1 MWFLALIGAFLAFA
15 CVVVPVAAFVCVAM
29 INRRHERSRRG
40 KAVTSASWHVLGG
53 GIPVPRVPAQT
64 GGERPAGLV

>member
-40 KAVTSASWHVLGG
+40 KTATTASWDVLGG
-53 GIPVPRVPAQT
+53 GISGPRVPART
-64 GGERPAGLV
+64 GGGRPAGLV